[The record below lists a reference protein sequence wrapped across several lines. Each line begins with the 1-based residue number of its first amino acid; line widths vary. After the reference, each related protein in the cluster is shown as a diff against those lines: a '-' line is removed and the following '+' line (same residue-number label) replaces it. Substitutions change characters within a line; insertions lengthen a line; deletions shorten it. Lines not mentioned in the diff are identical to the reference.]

1 MLWFTLILISSLIIL
16 YIHDHFYGKNVS
28 PSNKG
33 LPIKGM
39 LVTGILYYLVQE
51 GLLTKKEEKE
61 LEGSS
66 LEEIEGYVSEK
77 GILNQN
83 EWGELC
89 LYHCETQENVL
100 DLDMP
105 T

>member
-1 MLWFTLILISSLIIL
+1 MLWFTLFLIISLIVL
-16 YIHDHFYGKNVS
+16 YIHDHFYGKNAS
-28 PSNKG
+28 SSNKS

-51 GLLTKKEEKE
+51 GLLTKEEEK
-61 LEGSS
+61 LLADRS

-77 GILNQN
+77 GILNQH
-83 EWGELC
+83 EWGNLC
-89 LYHCETQENVL
+89 LSHCETN
-100 DLDMP
+100 DNAFDIDMP

>member
-1 MLWFTLILISSLIIL
+1 MLWFTLILITCLIFL
-16 YIHDHFYGKNVS
+16 YIHDHFFRNNAS
-28 PSNKG
+28 PSKKG

-51 GLLTKKEEKE
+51 GLLTEEEEKQ
-61 LEGSS
+61 LEESS

-77 GILNQN
+77 GIMNQD

-89 LYHCETQENVL
+89 ISQCETIENVF